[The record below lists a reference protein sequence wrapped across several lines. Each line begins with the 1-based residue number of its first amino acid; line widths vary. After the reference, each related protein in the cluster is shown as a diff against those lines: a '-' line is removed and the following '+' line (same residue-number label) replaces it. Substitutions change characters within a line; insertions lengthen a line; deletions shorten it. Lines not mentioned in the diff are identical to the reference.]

1 LNMAEKNW
9 ITKEGY
15 EAKKARLEYL
25 TTVERQEIIKKIGE
39 AKEQGDLSENAE
51 YEAARE
57 EQGKIEGEISKLEA
71 ELKNCQI
78 IDEEKSDDKVVFGS
92 VVTLKDLEYDEELE
106 YKLVG
111 PLEASILDNKISI
124 ESPIGKLIL
133 GRHVGDT
140 VSAASPAGG
149 TISYKILSVKND

>member
-1 LNMAEKNW
+1 MAEKNW

-133 GRHVGDT
+133 GRHVGDN

>member
-1 LNMAEKNW
+1 MAEKNW

-25 TTVERQEIIKKIGE
+25 TTVGRQEIIKKIGE

>member
-1 LNMAEKNW
+1 MAEKNW

-57 EQGKIEGEISKLEA
+57 EQGKIEGEISKPEA

>member
-1 LNMAEKNW
+1 MAEKNW

-133 GRHVGDT
+133 GRHLGDT

>member
-1 LNMAEKNW
+1 MAEKNW

-149 TISYKILSVKND
+149 TISYNILSVKND

>member
-1 LNMAEKNW
+1 MAEKNW

-57 EQGKIEGEISKLEA
+57 EQGKRLSLRTARLLTKRRAMTRL
-71 ELKNCQI
+71 
-78 IDEEKSDDKVVFGS
+78 FS
-92 VVTLKDLEYDEELE
+92 VVLL
-106 YKLVG
+106 
-111 PLEASILDNKISI
+111 
-124 ESPIGKLIL
+124 
-133 GRHVGDT
+133 H
-140 VSAASPAGG
+140 
-149 TISYKILSVKND
+149 

>member
-1 LNMAEKNW
+1 MAEKNW

-133 GRHVGDT
+133 GRHIGDT

>member
-1 LNMAEKNW
+1 MAEKNW

-25 TTVERQEIIKKIGE
+25 TTVERQEIIKKSGE

-57 EQGKIEGEISKLEA
+57 EQGKIEGEISMLEA

>member
-1 LNMAEKNW
+1 MAEKNW

-57 EQGKIEGEISKLEA
+57 EQGKIEGEISMLEA

-149 TISYKILSVKND
+149 TISYKIL

>member
-1 LNMAEKNW
+1 MAEKNW

-78 IDEEKSDDKVVFGS
+78 IDEEKSDDKGVFGS

>member
-1 LNMAEKNW
+1 MAEKNW

-78 IDEEKSDDKVVFGS
+78 IDEEKSDDKVVFGG

>member
-1 LNMAEKNW
+1 MAEKNW

-78 IDEEKSDDKVVFGS
+78 IDEEKSADKVVFGS

>member
-1 LNMAEKNW
+1 MAEKNW

-25 TTVERQEIIKKIGE
+25 TTVERQEIIKKIGQ

>member
-1 LNMAEKNW
+1 MAEKNW

-25 TTVERQEIIKKIGE
+25 TTIERQEIIKKIGE

>member
-1 LNMAEKNW
+1 MAEKNW

-15 EAKKARLEYL
+15 ETKKARLEYL

>member
-1 LNMAEKNW
+1 MAEKNW

-124 ESPIGKLIL
+124 ESPIGKLYS
-133 GRHVGDT
+133 RM
-140 VSAASPAGG
+140 SRR
-149 TISYKILSVKND
+149 

>member
-1 LNMAEKNW
+1 MAEKNW

-39 AKEQGDLSENAE
+39 AKEQGDLSEHAE

>member
-1 LNMAEKNW
+1 MAEKNW

-92 VVTLKDLEYDEELE
+92 VVTLKDLEDDEELE

>member
-1 LNMAEKNW
+1 MAEKNW

-57 EQGKIEGEISKLEA
+57 EQGKIEGEIAKLEA

>member
-1 LNMAEKNW
+1 MAEKNW

-25 TTVERQEIIKKIGE
+25 TIVERQEIIKKIGE

>member
-1 LNMAEKNW
+1 MAEKQFL
-9 ITKEGY
+9 TKKGY
-15 EAKKARLEYL
+15 DERVARLEEL
-25 TTVERQEIIKKIGE
+25 KVVRRKEVAQKLKE
-39 AKEQGDLSENAE
+39 AREQGDLSENAE

>member
-1 LNMAEKNW
+1 MAEKNW
-9 ITKEGY
+9 ITQEGY

-78 IDEEKSDDKVVFGS
+78 IDEEKSNDKVVFGS

>member
-1 LNMAEKNW
+1 MAEKNW

-111 PLEASILDNKISI
+111 PREASILDNKISI

>member
-1 LNMAEKNW
+1 MAEKNW

-39 AKEQGDLSENAE
+39 AKEQGDLADNAE

>member
-1 LNMAEKNW
+1 MAEKTW

>member
-1 LNMAEKNW
+1 MAEKNW

-111 PLEASILDNKISI
+111 PLEASILDNKISR

>member
-1 LNMAEKNW
+1 MAEKNW

-92 VVTLKDLEYDEELE
+92 VVILKDLEYDEELE

>member
-1 LNMAEKNW
+1 MAEKNW

-149 TISYKILSVKND
+149 TISYKILTVKND

>member
-1 LNMAEKNW
+1 MAEKNW

-92 VVTLKDLEYDEELE
+92 VVTLKELE

>member
-1 LNMAEKNW
+1 MAEKNW

-57 EQGKIEGEISKLEA
+57 EQGKIEGEISMLEA

-149 TISYKILSVKND
+149 TISYKILSVKNY

>member
-1 LNMAEKNW
+1 MAEKNW

-15 EAKKARLEYL
+15 EAKKARLDYL

>member
-1 LNMAEKNW
+1 MAEKNW

-149 TISYKILSVKND
+149 TISYKIL

>member
-1 LNMAEKNW
+1 MAEKNW

-15 EAKKARLEYL
+15 EAKKARLEHL
-25 TTVERQEIIKKIGE
+25 MTVERQEIIKKIGE

-78 IDEEKSDDKVVFGS
+78 IDEEKSGDNKVAFGS

-133 GRHVGDT
+133 GREVGDI

-149 TISYKILSVKND
+149 IIEYKILAVKND

>member
-1 LNMAEKNW
+1 MAEKNL

>member
-1 LNMAEKNW
+1 MAEKNW

-106 YKLVG
+106 SKLVG

>member
-1 LNMAEKNW
+1 MAEKNW

-57 EQGKIEGEISKLEA
+57 EQGKIEGEISMLEA

>member
-1 LNMAEKNW
+1 MAEKNW

-124 ESPIGKLIL
+124 ESPI
-133 GRHVGDT
+133 
-140 VSAASPAGG
+140 
-149 TISYKILSVKND
+149 

>member
-1 LNMAEKNW
+1 MAEKNW

-140 VSAASPAGG
+140 VSAASPAVG

>member
-1 LNMAEKNW
+1 MAEKNW

-133 GRHVGDT
+133 GRYVGDT

>member
-1 LNMAEKNW
+1 MAEKNW

-140 VSAASPAGG
+140 VSTASPAGG